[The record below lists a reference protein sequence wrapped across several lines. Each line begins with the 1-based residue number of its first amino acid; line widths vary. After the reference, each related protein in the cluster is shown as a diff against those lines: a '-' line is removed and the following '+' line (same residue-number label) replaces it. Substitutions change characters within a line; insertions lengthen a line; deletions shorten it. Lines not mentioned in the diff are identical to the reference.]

1 MQWHAAYFLQQ
12 LEAGSKL
19 SSWESA
25 GLLPLVEHLRPL
37 VDDNSR
43 CKGTKEQLVLLQ
55 KLEFLA
61 QQFLQQRQGQEKQRR
76 QQQRKQQQKLHQ

>member
-25 GLLPLVEHLRPL
+25 GLLPLVEHLKPL
-37 VDDNSR
+37 V
-43 CKGTKEQLVLLQ
+43 EPLVNG
-55 KLEFLA
+55 
-61 QQFLQQRQGQEKQRR
+61 QGQDKLTREKQRR
-76 QQQRKQQQKLHQ
+76 QQQRKHQQQLHQLRIKGDHHLTEGRQP